1 MTISTPQERRQTRTN
16 STDLASVVQGKEP
29 TLRPV
34 VFAVLAFAIRLYV
47 FDVVPLDRIQEAL
60 GNYTPCVNSNIP
72 FRNERLQKIG
82 CVRKPS
88 VSRQVGSR
96 PVILH

>member
-1 MTISTPQERRQTRTN
+1 MTISTHHGRRQKRTN
-16 STDLASVVQGKEP
+16 STDLASVVQGKES

-47 FDVVPLDRIQEAL
+47 FDIVPLDRIQEAL
-60 GNYTPCVNSNIP
+60 GNYAPRVNSNIP

-82 CVRKPS
+82 GVRKPS
-88 VSRQVGSR
+88 VSRQVGSS